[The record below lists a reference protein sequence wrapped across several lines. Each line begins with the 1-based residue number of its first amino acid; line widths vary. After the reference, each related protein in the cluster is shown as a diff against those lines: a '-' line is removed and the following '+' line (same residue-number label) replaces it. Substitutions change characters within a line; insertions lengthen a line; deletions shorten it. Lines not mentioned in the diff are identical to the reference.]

1 MRRLLDKV
9 EDALAP
15 LSPRLSSLKFVVE
28 AEAGQLLPA
37 AWGKMVQQVYDQQQQ
52 PAQAAPAA
60 QGGCGRSRVSAWCGH
75 SAAGAAQ
82 RGGQDRQEDRGAKA
96 A

>member
-1 MRRLLDKV
+1 MELRLFAGGYGINYTGPDVQRLLDKV

-52 PAQAAPAA
+52 PA
-60 QGGCGRSRVSAWCGH
+60 
-75 SAAGAAQ
+75 
-82 RGGQDRQEDRGAKA
+82 
-96 A
+96 